1 MADPWLVA
9 GLGNPG
15 KEYARTRHNVGA
27 MVSERLAERL
37 NARFKKARM
46 LPLLV
51 AEARHGDVPLL
62 LTAPGTF
69 MNVSGPPIA
78 SFARKRGVPVDRVV
92 ACHDEIDLAFGAL
105 RVKHGGSTAGHH
117 GLDSMV
123 EAFRSADFYR
133 VRIGIGRP
141 IGRWENVEYVL
152 RRFSQR
158 EQEEV
163 TVLIEAAA
171 DVVLCL
177 IDEGLSVAQA
187 RYNRRGSS
195 ESPGG

>member
-1 MADPWLVA
+1 LADPWLVA

-27 MVSERLAERL
+27 MVSEHLAERL
-37 NARFKKARM
+37 DARFKKVRM

-51 AEARHGDVPLL
+51 AEARDGDVPVL

-78 SFARKRGVPVDRVV
+78 SFARKRGVPVDRVL

-105 RVKHGGSTAGHH
+105 RVKRGGSTAGHH

-141 IGRWENVEYVL
+141 AGRWENVDFVL
-152 RRFSQR
+152 STFSKR
-158 EQEEV
+158 EMEEV
-163 TVLIEAAA
+163 AVLVQDAA
-171 DVVLCL
+171 DAVLCL
-177 IDEGLSVAQA
+177 VHEGLSVAQA
-187 RYNRRGSS
+187 RYNRGS
-195 ESPGG
+195 PAR

>member
-27 MVSERLAERL
+27 MVSEHLAERL
-37 NARFKKARM
+37 DARFKKVRM

-51 AEARHGDVPLL
+51 AEARDGDVPVL

-78 SFARKRGVPVDRVV
+78 SFARKRGVPMDRVL

-105 RVKHGGSTAGHH
+105 RVKRGGSTAGHH

-141 IGRWENVEYVL
+141 AGRWENVDFVL
-152 RRFSQR
+152 STFSKR
-158 EQEEV
+158 EMEEV
-163 TVLIEAAA
+163 AVLVQDAA
-171 DVVLCL
+171 DAVLCL
-177 IDEGLSVAQA
+177 VHEGLSVAQA
-187 RYNRRGSS
+187 RYNRGS
-195 ESPGG
+195 PAR

>member
-27 MVSERLAERL
+27 MVSEHLAERL
-37 NARFKKARM
+37 DARFKKVRM

-51 AEARHGDVPLL
+51 AEARHADVPVL
-62 LTAPGTF
+62 LTFPGTF
-69 MNVSGPPIA
+69 MNVSGPSIA
-78 SFARKRGVPVDRVV
+78 SFARKRGVPVERVV

-105 RVKHGGSTAGHH
+105 RVKRGGSTAGHH

-133 VRIGIGRP
+133 VRIGLGRP
-141 IGRWENVEYVL
+141 AGRWENVEFVL
-152 RRFSQR
+152 STFNRR
-158 EQEEV
+158 EMVEV
-163 TVLIEAAA
+163 AVLIQDAA
-171 DVVLCL
+171 DAVLCL
-177 IDEGLSVAQA
+177 VHEGLSVAQA
-187 RYNRRGSS
+187 RYNRGS
-195 ESPGG
+195 PAR